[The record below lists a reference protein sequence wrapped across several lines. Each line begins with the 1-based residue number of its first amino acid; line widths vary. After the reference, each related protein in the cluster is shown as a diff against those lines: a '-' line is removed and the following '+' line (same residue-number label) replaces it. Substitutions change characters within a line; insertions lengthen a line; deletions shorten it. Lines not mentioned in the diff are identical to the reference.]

1 MRKWRPWTVNSRR
14 SNSTPP
20 RNTITVV
27 CIREIKIMQ
36 SRRLK
41 KWASILAKMVLLD
54 SKMIRKRK
62 LRRLIHR
69 DKSWTRLPT

>member
-1 MRKWRPWTVNSRR
+1 
-14 SNSTPP
+14 
-20 RNTITVV
+20 
-27 CIREIKIMQ
+27 MQ